1 MAPIR
6 VVIHHRD
13 TPDGDAARVA
23 RAKAMRSEPGC
34 LQAEDF
40 RSLENAD
47 HMLHLELWEDAAAW
61 DRHWT
66 ALKAS
71 PEGPAIVE
79 AMRAL
84 QAPYHPGGPDHP
96 RKLGNDAVEFYS
108 QRVFTRQGPI
118 WVATDDRSSPQS
130 IRWPASGA
138 FRLVIQMTADPAADI
153 APRLRNTETTR
164 AEVGCD
170 EFEFFRS
177 LEYPEN
183 IALTE
188 TWSSP
193 ATYDLHWL
201 LRIQQQAGA
210 PGGPAAPPIQRRY
223 GEAGFEWYPHCFF
236 TLVGDTWMP
245 EDPAKRMTTV
255 VW

>member
-96 RKLGNDAVEFYS
+96 RKLGNDAELS
-108 QRVFTRQGPI
+108 LLRLP
-118 WVATDDRSSPQS
+118 ADR
-130 IRWPASGA
+130 
-138 FRLVIQMTADPAADI
+138 AADNSPTGDYRQLNWRDVQ
-153 APRLRNTETTR
+153 ALAQ
-164 AEVGCD
+164 AEAVGFSHSVD
-170 EFEFFRS
+170 SVHLIFTS
-177 LEYPEN
+177 
-183 IALTE
+183 AV
-188 TWSSP
+188 P
-193 ATYDLHWL
+193 AV
-201 LRIQQQAGA
+201 ASV
-210 PGGPAAPPIQRRY
+210 P
-223 GEAGFEWYPHCFF
+223 
-236 TLVGDTWMP
+236 
-245 EDPAKRMTTV
+245 
-255 VW
+255 